1 MGPRDKPGDD
11 DQFWDGERETVALAS
26 CHGLTLDIGAR
37 APSPPAAAGAS
48 PHVQR
53 LPMTIRRIAAADL
66 MQAARYPFTLS
77 ITEPMTAPA
86 RLAETFA
93 ASGFWT
99 EEAGA
104 VAIESEG
111 RLVGTCQFYRAAP
124 CIHGFE
130 LGYILHDPAD
140 RGRGLAAQAV
150 RAFSDL
156 LFSERPTLYRQQLII
171 EAWNTASWKLAER
184 CGFTREGLL
193 RSSGFGSAD
202 PADCLIYSRT
212 RKD

>member
-1 MGPRDKPGDD
+1 
-11 DQFWDGERETVALAS
+11 
-26 CHGLTLDIGAR
+26 
-37 APSPPAAAGAS
+37 
-48 PHVQR
+48 
-53 LPMTIRRIAAADL
+53 MTIRRIAAADL
-66 MQAARYPFTLS
+66 AQVAPYPFTLS
-77 ITEPMTAPA
+77 ITEPMTEPA

-93 ASGFWT
+93 ATGFWT

-104 VAIESEG
+104 VAIEAEG

-124 CIHGFE
+124 CIHGLE

-140 RGRGLAAQAV
+140 RGRGLAAPAV

-156 LFSERPTLYRQQLII
+156 LFSERPDVYRQQLII
-171 EAWNTASWKLAER
+171 ETWNTASWRLAER

-193 RSSGFGSAD
+193 RSSGFGSGD

-212 RKD
+212 RKDWHEEATTTMGVAMG

>member
-1 MGPRDKPGDD
+1 M
-11 DQFWDGERETVALAS
+11 
-26 CHGLTLDIGAR
+26 TL
-37 APSPPAAAGAS
+37 
-48 PHVQR
+48 
-53 LPMTIRRIAAADL
+53 RRIEAGDL
-66 MQAARYPFTLS
+66 PQIARYPFTLS
-77 ITEPMTAPA
+77 ITEPMTDPE
-86 RLAETFA
+86 RLAEAFA

-104 VAIESEG
+104 MAIVAEG
-111 RLVGTCQFYRAAP
+111 RLAGTCQFYRAAP

-140 RGRGLAAQAV
+140 RGRGLAAPAV
-150 RAFSDL
+150 REFSDL
-156 LFSERPTLYRQQLII
+156 LFAERPGLYRQQLMI

-193 RSSGFGSAD
+193 RSSGFGAGD

-212 RKD
+212 RKDWHEEATTTMGVAFD